1 MAAERVEGVADLVA
15 KLRQLPNAMRK
26 RVLRNALA
34 AAARPVRDEAKR
46 AAPVLSLQNARNA
59 PFRKPGTVRDAIT
72 VRTSKVARREG
83 NVGVF
88 VNVRPARGAA
98 FRTET
103 IRSSLLGV
111 KVKRRT
117 LKRASERGARSKND
131 PFYWRFLEFGTRNMD
146 KRPFLKVAAD
156 RKIPQALR
164 IVTGEIT
171 RWVNKVNQ
179 RGDLNA

>member
-1 MAAERVEGVADLVA
+1 MAAERVEGLADLTA
-15 KLRQLPNAMRK
+15 KLKTLPDVMRK

-34 AAARPVRDEAKR
+34 AGARIVRDEAKR
-46 AAPVLSLQNARNA
+46 NAPVLTPENARSA
-59 PFRKPGTVRDAIT
+59 PYRKPGTVRDAIA
-72 VRTSKVARREG
+72 VRTSKVARSDG

-103 IRSSLLGV
+103 VRSSLLGV

-117 LKRASERGARSKND
+117 LKRESQRGARSPND
-131 PFYWRFLEFGTRNMD
+131 PFYWRFLEFGT
-146 KRPFLKVAAD
+146 KRMQARSFLQPAAD
-156 RKIPQALR
+156 RLPDALKKFTDE
-164 IVTGEIT
+164 VT